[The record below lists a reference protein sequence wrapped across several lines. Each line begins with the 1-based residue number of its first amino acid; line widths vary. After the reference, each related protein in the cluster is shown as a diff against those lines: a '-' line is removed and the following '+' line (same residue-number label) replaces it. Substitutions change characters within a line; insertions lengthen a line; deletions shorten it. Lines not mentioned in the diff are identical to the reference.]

1 MNSFLDLN
9 KYFIQAN
16 HKSMQ
21 SIVVGWL
28 QGEPLQLTF
37 ELSCPS
43 TQVQK
48 CAMHCLRYFGF
59 ALPTLL
65 NCIYFFVGSILL
77 DFTM

>member
-21 SIVVGWL
+21 SIAVGWL

-59 ALPTLL
+59 CSPYTFK
-65 NCIYFFVGSILL
+65 IVFIFML
-77 DFTM
+77 DQSY